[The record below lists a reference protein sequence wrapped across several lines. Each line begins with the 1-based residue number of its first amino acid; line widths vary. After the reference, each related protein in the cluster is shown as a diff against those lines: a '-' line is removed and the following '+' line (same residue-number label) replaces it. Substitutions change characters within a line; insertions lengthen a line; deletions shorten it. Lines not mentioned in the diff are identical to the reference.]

1 MIYITLLLLSV
12 LFIELFVL
20 VDITHSVKSVLRISR
35 DAYSTMMSSE
45 LDEKEKEKFVR
56 RSSLDMFKITLVV
69 LVKITFILMA
79 LYVLYII
86 LSSMF
91 SLSED
96 RLIEVSFLPQ
106 TILALILFGFLYI
119 RLRSV
124 IIRRLQSR

>member
-12 LFIELFVL
+12 LFIELFIIL
-20 VDITHSVKSVLRISR
+20 DINGTVRSVLRISR
-35 DAYSTMMSSE
+35 DACSIMKSSE
-45 LDEKEKEKFVR
+45 LDENEKERFVR
-56 RSSLDMFKITLVV
+56 RSALDMFRITLVFIAKIV
-69 LVKITFILMA
+69 LILLA

-91 SLSED
+91 SLSEAS
-96 RLIEVSFLPQ
+96 LIEASFLPQ
-106 TILALILFGFLYI
+106 TIIALILFGFLYI

>member
-12 LFIELFVL
+12 LLIELFVL
-20 VDITHSVKSVLRISR
+20 LDITHSVRSVLRISR

-45 LDEKEKEKFVR
+45 LDENVKEQFVR
-56 RSSLDMFKITLVV
+56 RSSLDMFKITLLF
-69 LVKITFILMA
+69 LVKITFVLLV
-79 LYVLYII
+79 LYVLYMI
-86 LSSMF
+86 LSSVF

-106 TILALILFGFLYI
+106 TIIALIIFGFLYI
-119 RLRSV
+119 RLRNV

>member
-12 LFIELFVL
+12 LFIELFIIL
-20 VDITHSVKSVLRISR
+20 DINGTVRSVLRISR
-35 DAYSTMMSSE
+35 DACSIMKSSE
-45 LDEKEKEKFVR
+45 LDEIEKERFVR
-56 RSSLDMFKITLVV
+56 RSALDMFKITLVF
-69 LVKITFILMA
+69 LAKIILILLA

-96 RLIEVSFLPQ
+96 RLIEASFLPQ
-106 TILALILFGFLYI
+106 TIIALILFGFLYI

>member
-12 LFIELFVL
+12 LLIELFVL
-20 VDITHSVKSVLRISR
+20 LDITHSVRSVLRISR

-45 LDEKEKEKFVR
+45 LDENVKEQFVR
-56 RSSLDMFKITLVV
+56 RSSLDMFKITLLF
-69 LVKITFILMA
+69 LVKITFVLLV
-79 LYVLYII
+79 LYVLYMI
-86 LSSMF
+86 LSSLF

-106 TILALILFGFLYI
+106 TIIALIIFGFLYI
-119 RLRSV
+119 RLRNV

>member
-12 LFIELFVL
+12 LLIELFVL
-20 VDITHSVKSVLRISR
+20 VDITYSVRSVLRISR

-45 LDEKEKEKFVR
+45 LDENVKEQFVR
-56 RSSLDMFKITLVV
+56 RSSLDMFKITLLF
-69 LVKITFILMA
+69 LVKITFVLLV
-79 LYVLYII
+79 LYVLYMI
-86 LSSMF
+86 LSSVF

-106 TILALILFGFLYI
+106 TIIALIIFGFLYM
-119 RLRSV
+119 RLRNV

>member
-12 LFIELFVL
+12 LLIELFLL
-20 VDITHSVKSVLRISR
+20 VDITHSVRSVLRISR

-45 LDEKEKEKFVR
+45 LDENVKEQFVR
-56 RSSLDMFKITLVV
+56 RSSLDMFKITLLF
-69 LVKITFILMA
+69 LVKITFVLLV
-79 LYVLYII
+79 LYVLYMI
-86 LSSMF
+86 LSSVF

-106 TILALILFGFLYI
+106 TIIALIIFGFLYI
-119 RLRSV
+119 RLRNV